1 MRIDALGTLDELN
14 VVVGIVRAKMDS
26 ANPLQQLLRN
36 IQVTLMAL
44 MSSVATPSRIRHEN
58 RARVTADAVT
68 ALELAIDEITASA
81 SRPEYFILPGG
92 DEISAFL
99 HQARVTARRAERCLW
114 RLNDVD
120 EVPAEIMQYVNRLS
134 DLFLSWHVPS
144 RLLPISRRRDGGCSA
159 CPRAKARQ
167 AVPIRND
174 AD

>member
-1 MRIDALGTLDELN
+1 M
-14 VVVGIVRAKMDS
+14 K
-26 ANPLQQLLRN
+26 
-36 IQVTLMAL
+36 
-44 MSSVATPSRIRHEN
+44 N

-134 DLFLSWHVPS
+134 DLFFVMARAESLASDIPEERWRLFRLPS
-144 RLLPISRRRDGGCSA
+144 GNGASGCPYSE
-159 CPRAKARQ
+159 
-167 AVPIRND
+167 
-174 AD
+174 